1 MFPEAILCRFFSWA
15 FRALFFGMPRKMDAG
30 DEPVSK
36 QWSCTTLGEGIAHV
50 ESSANTDDAE
60 ERALLAELE
69 EL

>member
-1 MFPEAILCRFFSWA
+1 
-15 FRALFFGMPRKMDAG
+15 MPRTMDAG

-69 EL
+69 LEEL

>member
-1 MFPEAILCRFFSWA
+1 
-15 FRALFFGMPRKMDAG
+15 MPRKTDAG
-30 DEPVSK
+30 VEPVSG